1 MILQG
6 RRVGGGRYRTFAD
19 TTTGR
24 SGRFRVSYRFRDP
37 SSRGRVFRFR
47 AKLRA
52 GKDYPFATGY
62 SRRVTVRVR

>member
-1 MILQG
+1 VILQG
-6 RRVGGGRYRTFAD
+6 RRAGARRYTTFAD

-24 SGRFRVSYRFRDP
+24 SGRFRVTYRFRD
-37 SSRGRVFRFR
+37 SGSRGRAFRFR

-52 GKDYPFATGY
+52 GRSYPFATGY